1 MKKILVLILFLNS
14 QAFGLDLFVNDE
26 SFRDLHSW
34 KTSNPSLDP
43 KTQKLT
49 FPRIK
54 VSPIW
59 EGIAPFQRKEYFFF
73 KISEDSLFYA
83 QIVGECVRE
92 NIKPSNV
99 YIAKGSIPLKDF
111 ENRNPSNAHMW
122 GESFE
127 IAQDLIN
134 TTMSYFTKSSKV
146 PDFCTKDFENLITND
161 FRIANLLNQSFETSD
176 YKIYATPN
184 LIVMKL
190 KLFE

>member
-14 QAFGLDLFVNDE
+14 QAFGLDLFVNDGG
-26 SFRDLHSW
+26 FRDLHSW
-34 KTSNPSLDP
+34 KASNPSLDP
-43 KTQKLT
+43 NTKELT

-59 EGIAPFQRKEYFFF
+59 EGVASFQRKEYFIF

-83 QIVGECVRE
+83 QIVGECVLE

-99 YIAKGSIPLKDF
+99 YVAKGSIPLKDF
-111 ENRNPSNAHMW
+111 ENRTPSNAHMW

-127 IAQDLIN
+127 IAQDLIK
-134 TTMSYFTKSSKV
+134 TTMSSFTESSKV
-146 PDFCTKDFENLITND
+146 PDFCTSNFENLITNH
-161 FRIANLLNQSFETSD
+161 FKIANLLNQSFETSD
-176 YKIYATPN
+176 YKIYATPDS
-184 LIVMKL
+184 IVMKL